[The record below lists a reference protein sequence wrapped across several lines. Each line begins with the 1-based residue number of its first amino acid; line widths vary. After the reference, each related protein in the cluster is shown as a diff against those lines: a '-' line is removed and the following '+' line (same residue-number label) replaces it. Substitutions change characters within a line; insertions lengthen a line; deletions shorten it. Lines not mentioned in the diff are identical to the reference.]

1 MSIEKVRCALA
12 KRFLKKKQK
21 TYEDWL
27 AKGYRNLP
35 KVSFIIESHNKSL
48 GVRRIV
54 RKLREYPDAE
64 IIVIDDGSSFA
75 HSRALVKFLNRGN
88 EFLVRANDLYENVM
102 YDKTIRFANGRYV
115 VLMQDDDEIT
125 SLDWVDKGIRY
136 FERYPDMAILGGLD
150 GLNFVIDDEKRWGY
164 VDQYPDKVNE
174 EFRFV
179 HSVNRAPMLLDRD
192 LFLKHL
198 EHIDFSFAPFQCDDC
213 ELCLRAWLSGLKV
226 GWYDAGFESMLAG
239 GMRIWNKGLTGF
251 QERKNRG
258 KLYKLYGDK
267 INEITRLV
275 NLANSEELRNSLKY
289 ENPNSQYR

>member
-1 MSIEKVRCALA
+1 MDILMSIEKVRCALA

-27 AKGYRNLP
+27 AKGYRNHP

-75 HSRALVKFLNRGN
+75 HSRALVKFLDGGN

-136 FERYPDMAILGGLD
+136 FERYPDMVILGGLD
-150 GLNFVIDDEKRWGY
+150 GLNFVIDEENRWGY
-164 VDQYPDKVNE
+164 VDQYPDKAKGG
-174 EFRFV
+174 FRFV

-198 EHIDFSFAPFQCDDC
+198 GHIDFSFAPFQCDDC

-239 GMRIWNKGLTGF
+239 GMRIWNKGLIGV
-251 QERKNRG
+251 QEIKNRG
-258 KLYKLYGDK
+258 KLYEMYKDRV
-267 INEITRLV
+267 NEISALV
-275 NLANSEELRNSLKY
+275 EKANSKL
-289 ENPNSQYR
+289 

>member
-27 AKGYRNLP
+27 AKGYRNHP

-75 HSRALVKFLNRGN
+75 HTRALVKFLDGGN

-136 FERYPDMAILGGLD
+136 FERYPDMVILGGLD
-150 GLNFVIDDEKRWGY
+150 GLNFVIDEENCWGY
-164 VDQYPDKVNE
+164 VDQYPDKAKGG
-174 EFRFV
+174 FRFV

-192 LFLKHL
+192 LFLTRL
-198 EHIDFSFAPFQCDDC
+198 GHIDFSFAPFQCDDC

-239 GMRIWNKGLTGF
+239 GMRIWNKGLIGV
-251 QERKNRG
+251 QEIKNRG
-258 KLYKLYGDK
+258 KLYEMYKDRV
-267 INEITRLV
+267 NEISALV
-275 NLANSEELRNSLKY
+275 EKANSKL
-289 ENPNSQYR
+289 

>member
-1 MSIEKVRCALA
+1 MDILMSIEKVRCALA

-27 AKGYRNLP
+27 AKGYRNHP

-75 HSRALVKFLNRGN
+75 HSRALVKFLDGGN

-136 FERYPDMAILGGLD
+136 FERYPDMVILGGLD
-150 GLNFVIDDEKRWGY
+150 GLNFVIDEENRWGY
-164 VDQYPDKVNE
+164 VDQYPDKAKGG
-174 EFRFV
+174 FRFV

-198 EHIDFSFAPFQCDDC
+198 GHIDFSFAPFQCDDC

-239 GMRIWNKGLTGF
+239 GMRIWNKGLIGV
-251 QERKNRG
+251 QEIKNRG
-258 KLYKLYGDK
+258 KLYEMYKDRV
-267 INEITRLV
+267 NEISAMIV
-275 NLANSEELRNSLKY
+275 EANKSLTK
-289 ENPNSQYR
+289 

>member
-75 HSRALVKFLNRGN
+75 HTRALVKFLDGGN

-115 VLMQDDDEIT
+115 VLMQDDDEIAR
-125 SLDWVDKGIRY
+125 LDWVDQGLRY

-150 GLNFVIDDEKRWGY
+150 GLNFVIDEEKRWGY
-164 VDQYPDKVNE
+164 VDQYPDKAKGG
-174 EFRFV
+174 FRFV

-198 EHIDFSFAPFQCDDC
+198 GHIDFSFAPFQCDDC

-275 NLANSEELRNSLKY
+275 NLANSEELRNS
-289 ENPNSQYR
+289 

>member
-27 AKGYRNLP
+27 AKGYRNHP

-75 HSRALVKFLNRGN
+75 HTRALVKFLDGGN

-136 FERYPDMAILGGLD
+136 FERYPDMVILGGLD
-150 GLNFVIDDEKRWGY
+150 GLNFVIDEENRWGY
-164 VDQYPDKVNE
+164 VDQYPDKAKD

-198 EHIDFSFAPFQCDDC
+198 GHIDFSFAPFQCDDC

-239 GMRIWNKGLTGF
+239 GMRIWNKGLIGV
-251 QERKNRG
+251 QEIKNRG
-258 KLYKLYGDK
+258 KLYEMYKDRV
-267 INEITRLV
+267 NEISALV
-275 NLANSEELRNSLKY
+275 EKANSKL
-289 ENPNSQYR
+289 

>member
-1 MSIEKVRCALA
+1 MDVLMSIEKVRCALA

-54 RKLREYPDAE
+54 RKLREYPEAE

-75 HSRALVKFLNRGN
+75 HTRALVKFLDGGN

-136 FERYPDMAILGGLD
+136 FERYPDMVILGGLD
-150 GLNFVIDDEKRWGY
+150 GLNFVIDEENRWGY
-164 VDQYPDKVNE
+164 VDQYPDKAKGG
-174 EFRFV
+174 FRFV

-198 EHIDFSFAPFQCDDC
+198 GHIDFSFAPFQCDDC

-239 GMRIWNKGLTGF
+239 GMRIWNKGLIGV
-251 QERKNRG
+251 QEIKNRG
-258 KLYKLYGDK
+258 KLYEMYKDRV
-267 INEITRLV
+267 NEISALV
-275 NLANSEELRNSLKY
+275 EKANSKL
-289 ENPNSQYR
+289 

>member
-27 AKGYRNLP
+27 AKGYRNHP

-75 HSRALVKFLNRGN
+75 HTRALVKFLDGGN

-136 FERYPDMAILGGLD
+136 FERYPDMVILGGLD
-150 GLNFVIDDEKRWGY
+150 GLNFVIDEENRWGY
-164 VDQYPDKVNE
+164 VDQYPDKAKGG
-174 EFRFV
+174 FRFV

-198 EHIDFSFAPFQCDDC
+198 GHIDFSFAPFQCDDC

-239 GMRIWNKGLTGF
+239 GMRIWNKGLIGV
-251 QERKNRG
+251 QEIKNRG
-258 KLYKLYGDK
+258 KLYEMYKDRVD
-267 INEITRLV
+267 EISGLV
-275 NLANSEELRNSLKY
+275 EKANSKL
-289 ENPNSQYR
+289 

>member
-1 MSIEKVRCALA
+1 MDILMSIEKVRCALA

-54 RKLREYPDAE
+54 RKLREYPEAE

-75 HSRALVKFLNRGN
+75 HTRALVKFLDGGN

-150 GLNFVIDDEKRWGY
+150 GLNFVIDEENRWGY
-164 VDQYPDKVNE
+164 VDQYPDKAKGG
-174 EFRFV
+174 FCFV

-198 EHIDFSFAPFQCDDC
+198 GHIDFSFAPFQCDDC

-239 GMRIWNKGLTGF
+239 GMRIWNKGLIGV
-251 QERKNRG
+251 QEIKNRG
-258 KLYKLYGDK
+258 KLYEMYKDRV
-267 INEITRLV
+267 NEISALV
-275 NLANSEELRNSLKY
+275 EKANSKL
-289 ENPNSQYR
+289 

>member
-27 AKGYRNLP
+27 AKGYRNHP

-54 RKLREYPDAE
+54 RKLREYPEAE

-75 HSRALVKFLNRGN
+75 HTRALVKFLDGGN

-102 YDKTIRFANGRYV
+102 YDKTIRFANGCYV

-136 FERYPDMAILGGLD
+136 FERYPDMVILGGLD
-150 GLNFVIDDEKRWGY
+150 GLNFVIDEENCWGY
-164 VDQYPDKVNE
+164 VDQYPDKAKGG
-174 EFRFV
+174 FRFV

-198 EHIDFSFAPFQCDDC
+198 GHIDFSFAPFQCDDC

-239 GMRIWNKGLTGF
+239 GMRIWNKGLIGV
-251 QERKNRG
+251 QEIKNRG
-258 KLYKLYGDK
+258 KLYEMYKDRV
-267 INEITRLV
+267 NEISVLV
-275 NLANSEELRNSLKY
+275 EKANSKL
-289 ENPNSQYR
+289 

>member
-75 HSRALVKFLNRGN
+75 HTRALVKFLDGGN

-136 FERYPDMAILGGLD
+136 FERYPDMVILGGLD
-150 GLNFVIDDEKRWGY
+150 GLNFVIDEENRWGY
-164 VDQYPDKVNE
+164 VDQYPDKAKGG
-174 EFRFV
+174 FRFV

-192 LFLKHL
+192 LFLTRL
-198 EHIDFSFAPFQCDDC
+198 GHIDFSFAPFQCDDC

-239 GMRIWNKGLTGF
+239 GMRIWNKGLIGV
-251 QERKNRG
+251 QEIKNRG
-258 KLYKLYGDK
+258 KLYEMYKDRV
-267 INEITRLV
+267 NEISALV
-275 NLANSEELRNSLKY
+275 EKANSKL
-289 ENPNSQYR
+289 

>member
-75 HSRALVKFLNRGN
+75 HSRALVKFLDRGN

-164 VDQYPDKVNE
+164 VDQYPDKANG

-251 QERKNRG
+251 QEIKNRG
-258 KLYKLYGDK
+258 KLYEMYKDRVS
-267 INEITRLV
+267 EISAMIV
-275 NLANSEELRNSLKY
+275 EANKSLTK
-289 ENPNSQYR
+289 

>member
-27 AKGYRNLP
+27 AKGYRNHP

-54 RKLREYPDAE
+54 RKLREYPEAE

-75 HSRALVKFLNRGN
+75 HTRALVKFLDGGN

-102 YDKTIRFANGRYV
+102 YDKTIRFANGCYV

-136 FERYPDMAILGGLD
+136 FERYPDMVILGGLD
-150 GLNFVIDDEKRWGY
+150 GLNFVIDEENCWGY
-164 VDQYPDKVNE
+164 VDQYPDKAKGG
-174 EFRFV
+174 FRFV

-192 LFLKHL
+192 LFLTRL
-198 EHIDFSFAPFQCDDC
+198 GHIDFSFAPFQCDDC

-239 GMRIWNKGLTGF
+239 GMRIWNKGLIGV
-251 QERKNRG
+251 QEIKNRG
-258 KLYKLYGDK
+258 KLYEMYKDRVD
-267 INEITRLV
+267 EISGLV
-275 NLANSEELRNSLKY
+275 EKANSKL
-289 ENPNSQYR
+289 

>member
-1 MSIEKVRCALA
+1 MDILMSIEKVRCALA

-27 AKGYRNLP
+27 AKGYRNHP

-75 HSRALVKFLNRGN
+75 HTRALVKFLDGGN

-136 FERYPDMAILGGLD
+136 FERYPDMVILGGLD
-150 GLNFVIDDEKRWGY
+150 GLNFVIDEENRWGY
-164 VDQYPDKVNE
+164 VDQYPDKAKGG
-174 EFRFV
+174 FRFV

-198 EHIDFSFAPFQCDDC
+198 GHIDFSFAPFQCDDC

-239 GMRIWNKGLTGF
+239 GMRIWNKGLIGV
-251 QERKNRG
+251 QEIKNRG
-258 KLYKLYGDK
+258 KLYEMYKDRVD
-267 INEITRLV
+267 EISGLV
-275 NLANSEELRNSLKY
+275 EKANSKL
-289 ENPNSQYR
+289 

>member
-54 RKLREYPDAE
+54 RKLREYPEAE

-75 HSRALVKFLNRGN
+75 HTRALVKFLNGGN

-115 VLMQDDDEIT
+115 VLMQDDDEIAR
-125 SLDWVDKGIRY
+125 LDWVDKGIRY
-136 FERYPDMAILGGLD
+136 FERYPDMVILGGLD
-150 GLNFVIDDEKRWGY
+150 GLNFVIDEENRWGY
-164 VDQYPDKVNE
+164 VDQYPDKAKGG
-174 EFRFV
+174 FRFV

-198 EHIDFSFAPFQCDDC
+198 GHIDFSFAPFQCDDC

-239 GMRIWNKGLTGF
+239 GMRIWNKGLIGV
-251 QERKNRG
+251 QEIKNRG
-258 KLYKLYGDK
+258 KLYEMYKDRV
-267 INEITRLV
+267 NEISALV
-275 NLANSEELRNSLKY
+275 EKANSKL
-289 ENPNSQYR
+289 

>member
-1 MSIEKVRCALA
+1 MDILMSIEKVRCALA

-27 AKGYRNLP
+27 AKGYRNHP

-54 RKLREYPDAE
+54 RKLREYPEAE

-75 HSRALVKFLNRGN
+75 HTRALVKFLDGGN

-136 FERYPDMAILGGLD
+136 FERYPDMVILGGLD
-150 GLNFVIDDEKRWGY
+150 GLNFVIDEENRWGY
-164 VDQYPDKVNE
+164 VDQYPDKAKGG
-174 EFRFV
+174 FRFV

-198 EHIDFSFAPFQCDDC
+198 GHIDFSFAPFQCDDC

-239 GMRIWNKGLTGF
+239 GMRIWNKGLIGV
-251 QERKNRG
+251 QEIKNRG
-258 KLYKLYGDK
+258 KLYEMYKDRV
-267 INEITRLV
+267 NEISVLV
-275 NLANSEELRNSLKY
+275 EKANSKL
-289 ENPNSQYR
+289 

>member
-1 MSIEKVRCALA
+1 MDILMSIEKVRCALA

-27 AKGYRNLP
+27 AKGYRNHP

-54 RKLREYPDAE
+54 RKLREYPEAE

-75 HSRALVKFLNRGN
+75 HTRALVKFLDGGN

-102 YDKTIRFANGRYV
+102 YDKTIRFANGCYV

-136 FERYPDMAILGGLD
+136 FERYPDMVILGGLD
-150 GLNFVIDDEKRWGY
+150 GLNFVIDEENCWGY
-164 VDQYPDKVNE
+164 VDQYPDKAKGG
-174 EFRFV
+174 FRFV

-192 LFLKHL
+192 LFLTRL
-198 EHIDFSFAPFQCDDC
+198 GHIDFSFAPFQCDDC

-239 GMRIWNKGLTGF
+239 GMRIWNKGLIGV
-251 QERKNRG
+251 QEIKNRG
-258 KLYKLYGDK
+258 KLYEMYKDRVD
-267 INEITRLV
+267 EISGLV
-275 NLANSEELRNSLKY
+275 EKANSKL
-289 ENPNSQYR
+289 

>member
-75 HSRALVKFLNRGN
+75 HSRALVKFLDRGN

-125 SLDWVDKGIRY
+125 SLDWVDKGIHY

-164 VDQYPDKVNE
+164 VDQYPDKANE

-275 NLANSEELRNSLKY
+275 NLANSEELRNS
-289 ENPNSQYR
+289 

>member
-1 MSIEKVRCALA
+1 MDILMSIEKVRCALA

-54 RKLREYPDAE
+54 RKLREYPEAE

-75 HSRALVKFLNRGN
+75 HSRALVKFLDGGN

-136 FERYPDMAILGGLD
+136 FERYPDMVILGGLD
-150 GLNFVIDDEKRWGY
+150 GLNFVIDEENRWGY
-164 VDQYPDKVNE
+164 VDQYPDKAKGG
-174 EFRFV
+174 FRFV

-198 EHIDFSFAPFQCDDC
+198 GHIDFSFAPFQCDDC

-239 GMRIWNKGLTGF
+239 GMRIWNKGLIGV
-251 QERKNRG
+251 QEIKNRG
-258 KLYKLYGDK
+258 KLYEMYKDRV
-267 INEITRLV
+267 NEISALV
-275 NLANSEELRNSLKY
+275 EKANSKL
-289 ENPNSQYR
+289 

>member
-27 AKGYRNLP
+27 AKGYRNHP

-75 HSRALVKFLNRGN
+75 HTRALVKFLDGGN

-136 FERYPDMAILGGLD
+136 FERYPDMVILGGLD
-150 GLNFVIDDEKRWGY
+150 GLNFVIDEENRWGY
-164 VDQYPDKVNE
+164 VDQYPDKAKGG
-174 EFRFV
+174 FRFV

-192 LFLKHL
+192 LFLRHL
-198 EHIDFSFAPFQCDDC
+198 GHIDFSFAPFQCDDC

-239 GMRIWNKGLTGF
+239 GMRIWNKGLIGV
-251 QERKNRG
+251 QEIKNRG
-258 KLYKLYGDK
+258 KLYEMYKDRV
-267 INEITRLV
+267 NEISALV
-275 NLANSEELRNSLKY
+275 EKANSKL
-289 ENPNSQYR
+289 

>member
-75 HSRALVKFLNRGN
+75 HSRALVKFLDRGN

-164 VDQYPDKVNE
+164 VDQYPDKANE

-275 NLANSEELRNSLKY
+275 NLANSEELRNS
-289 ENPNSQYR
+289 

>member
-1 MSIEKVRCALA
+1 MDILMSIEKVRCALA

-27 AKGYRNLP
+27 AKGYRNHP

-48 GVRRIV
+48 GVRRSV

-136 FERYPDMAILGGLD
+136 FERYPDMVILGGLD
-150 GLNFVIDDEKRWGY
+150 GLNFVIDEENCWGY
-164 VDQYPDKVNE
+164 VDQYPDKAKG

-192 LFLKHL
+192 LFLTRL
-198 EHIDFSFAPFQCDDC
+198 GHIDFSFAPFQCDDC

-239 GMRIWNKGLTGF
+239 GMRIWNKGLIGV
-251 QERKNRG
+251 QEIKNRG
-258 KLYKLYGDK
+258 KLYEMYKDRV
-267 INEITRLV
+267 NEISV
-275 NLANSEELRNSLKY
+275 MIVEANKSLTK
-289 ENPNSQYR
+289 

>member
-1 MSIEKVRCALA
+1 MDILMSIEKVRCALA

-27 AKGYRNLP
+27 AKGYRNHP

-75 HSRALVKFLNRGN
+75 HTRALVKFLDGGN

-136 FERYPDMAILGGLD
+136 FERYPDMVILGGLD
-150 GLNFVIDDEKRWGY
+150 GLNFVIDEENRWGY
-164 VDQYPDKVNE
+164 VDQYPDKAKGG
-174 EFRFV
+174 FRFV

-198 EHIDFSFAPFQCDDC
+198 GHIDFSFAPFQCDDC

-251 QERKNRG
+251 QEIKNRG
-258 KLYKLYGDK
+258 KLYEMYKDRV
-267 INEITRLV
+267 NEISAMIV
-275 NLANSEELRNSLKY
+275 EANKSLTK
-289 ENPNSQYR
+289 

>member
-1 MSIEKVRCALA
+1 MDILMSIEKVRCALA

-27 AKGYRNLP
+27 AKGYRNHP

-75 HSRALVKFLNRGN
+75 HTRALVKFLDGGN

-136 FERYPDMAILGGLD
+136 FERYPDMVILGGLD
-150 GLNFVIDDEKRWGY
+150 GLNFVIDEENRWGY
-164 VDQYPDKVNE
+164 VDQYPDKAKGG
-174 EFRFV
+174 FRFV

-198 EHIDFSFAPFQCDDC
+198 GHIDFSFAPFQCDDC

-239 GMRIWNKGLTGF
+239 GMRIWNKGLIGV
-251 QERKNRG
+251 QEIKNRG
-258 KLYKLYGDK
+258 KLYEMYKDRV
-267 INEITRLV
+267 NEISAMIV
-275 NLANSEELRNSLKY
+275 EANKSLTK
-289 ENPNSQYR
+289 

>member
-27 AKGYRNLP
+27 AKGYRNHP

-75 HSRALVKFLNRGN
+75 HTRALVKFLDGGN

-102 YDKTIRFANGRYV
+102 YDKTIRFTNGRYV

-136 FERYPDMAILGGLD
+136 FERYPDMVILGGLD
-150 GLNFVIDDEKRWGY
+150 GLNFVIDEENRWGY
-164 VDQYPDKVNE
+164 VDQYPDKAKGG
-174 EFRFV
+174 FRFV

-198 EHIDFSFAPFQCDDC
+198 GHIDFSFAPFQCDDC

-239 GMRIWNKGLTGF
+239 GMRIWNKGLIGV
-251 QERKNRG
+251 QEIKNRG
-258 KLYKLYGDK
+258 KLYEMYKDRV
-267 INEITRLV
+267 NEISALV
-275 NLANSEELRNSLKY
+275 EKANSKL
-289 ENPNSQYR
+289 

>member
-1 MSIEKVRCALA
+1 MDILMSIEKVRCALA

-75 HSRALVKFLNRGN
+75 HTRALVKFLDGGN

-150 GLNFVIDDEKRWGY
+150 GLNFVIDDERRWGY
-164 VDQYPDKVNE
+164 VDQYPDKAKGG
-174 EFRFV
+174 FCFV

-198 EHIDFSFAPFQCDDC
+198 GHIDFSFAPFQCDDC

-239 GMRIWNKGLTGF
+239 GMRIWNKGLIGV
-251 QERKNRG
+251 QEIKNRG
-258 KLYKLYGDK
+258 KLYEMYKDRV
-267 INEITRLV
+267 NEISALV
-275 NLANSEELRNSLKY
+275 EKANSKL
-289 ENPNSQYR
+289 

>member
-1 MSIEKVRCALA
+1 MDILMSIEKVRCALA

-27 AKGYRNLP
+27 AKGYRNHP

-54 RKLREYPDAE
+54 RKLREYPEAE

-75 HSRALVKFLNRGN
+75 HTRALVKFLDGGN

-102 YDKTIRFANGRYV
+102 YDKTIRFANGCYV

-136 FERYPDMAILGGLD
+136 FERYPDMVILGGLD
-150 GLNFVIDDEKRWGY
+150 GLNFVIDEENCWGY
-164 VDQYPDKVNE
+164 VDQYPDKAKGG
-174 EFRFV
+174 FRFV

-198 EHIDFSFAPFQCDDC
+198 GHIDFSFAPFQCDDC

-239 GMRIWNKGLTGF
+239 GMRIWNKGLIGV
-251 QERKNRG
+251 QEIKNRG
-258 KLYKLYGDK
+258 KLYEMYKDRV
-267 INEITRLV
+267 NEISVLV
-275 NLANSEELRNSLKY
+275 EKANSKL
-289 ENPNSQYR
+289 

>member
-27 AKGYRNLP
+27 AKGYRNHP

-75 HSRALVKFLNRGN
+75 HTRALVKFLDGGN

-136 FERYPDMAILGGLD
+136 FERYPDMVILGGLD
-150 GLNFVIDDEKRWGY
+150 GLNFVIDEENRWGY
-164 VDQYPDKVNE
+164 VDQYPDKAKGG
-174 EFRFV
+174 FRFV

-198 EHIDFSFAPFQCDDC
+198 GHIDFSFAPFQCDDC

-239 GMRIWNKGLTGF
+239 GMRIWNKGLIGV
-251 QERKNRG
+251 QEIKNRG
-258 KLYKLYGDK
+258 KLYEMYKDRV
-267 INEITRLV
+267 NEISVLV
-275 NLANSEELRNSLKY
+275 EKANSKL
-289 ENPNSQYR
+289 

>member
-27 AKGYRNLP
+27 AKGYRNHP

-54 RKLREYPDAE
+54 RKLREYPEAE

-75 HSRALVKFLNRGN
+75 HTRALVKFLDGGN

-102 YDKTIRFANGRYV
+102 YDKTIRFANGCYV

-150 GLNFVIDDEKRWGY
+150 GLNFVIDDEKCWGY
-164 VDQYPDKVNE
+164 VDQYPDKAKG

-192 LFLKHL
+192 LFLKH
-198 EHIDFSFAPFQCDDC
+198 
-213 ELCLRAWLSGLKV
+213 
-226 GWYDAGFESMLAG
+226 
-239 GMRIWNKGLTGF
+239 
-251 QERKNRG
+251 
-258 KLYKLYGDK
+258 
-267 INEITRLV
+267 
-275 NLANSEELRNSLKY
+275 SLQLPY
-289 ENPNSQYR
+289 LHLQYHSL

>member
-54 RKLREYPDAE
+54 RKLREYPEAE

-75 HSRALVKFLNRGN
+75 HTRALVKFLDGGN

-150 GLNFVIDDEKRWGY
+150 GLNFVIDEENRWGY
-164 VDQYPDKVNE
+164 VDQYPDKAKG

-198 EHIDFSFAPFQCDDC
+198 GHIDFSFAPFQCDDC

-239 GMRIWNKGLTGF
+239 GMRIWNKGLIGV
-251 QERKNRG
+251 QEIKNRG
-258 KLYKLYGDK
+258 KLYEMYKDRV
-267 INEITRLV
+267 NEISALV
-275 NLANSEELRNSLKY
+275 EKANSKL
-289 ENPNSQYR
+289 

>member
-1 MSIEKVRCALA
+1 MDILMSIEKVRCALA

-27 AKGYRNLP
+27 AKGYRNHP

-54 RKLREYPDAE
+54 RKLREYPEAE

-75 HSRALVKFLNRGN
+75 HTRALVKFLDGGN

-102 YDKTIRFANGRYV
+102 YDKTIRFANGCYV

-136 FERYPDMAILGGLD
+136 FERYPDMVILGGLD
-150 GLNFVIDDEKRWGY
+150 GLNFVIDEENCWGY
-164 VDQYPDKVNE
+164 VDQYPDKAKGG
-174 EFRFV
+174 FRFV

-192 LFLKHL
+192 LFLTRL
-198 EHIDFSFAPFQCDDC
+198 GHIDFSFAPFQCDDC

-239 GMRIWNKGLTGF
+239 GMRIWNKGLIGV
-251 QERKNRG
+251 QEIKNRG
-258 KLYKLYGDK
+258 KLYEMYKDRV
-267 INEITRLV
+267 NEISALV
-275 NLANSEELRNSLKY
+275 EKANSKL
-289 ENPNSQYR
+289 

>member
-27 AKGYRNLP
+27 AKGYRNHP

-136 FERYPDMAILGGLD
+136 FERYPDMVILGGLD
-150 GLNFVIDDEKRWGY
+150 GLNFVIDEENRWGY
-164 VDQYPDKVNE
+164 VDQYPDKAKGG
-174 EFRFV
+174 FRFV

-198 EHIDFSFAPFQCDDC
+198 GHIDFSFAPFQCDDC

-239 GMRIWNKGLTGF
+239 GMRIWNKGLIGV
-251 QERKNRG
+251 QEIKNRG
-258 KLYKLYGDK
+258 KLYEMYKDRV
-267 INEITRLV
+267 NEISVLV
-275 NLANSEELRNSLKY
+275 EKANSKL
-289 ENPNSQYR
+289 

>member
-1 MSIEKVRCALA
+1 MDILMSIEKVRCALA

-27 AKGYRNLP
+27 AKGYRNHP

-75 HSRALVKFLNRGN
+75 HTRALVKFLDGGN

-136 FERYPDMAILGGLD
+136 FERYPDMVILGGLD
-150 GLNFVIDDEKRWGY
+150 GLNFVIDEENRWGY
-164 VDQYPDKVNE
+164 VDQYPDKAKGG
-174 EFRFV
+174 FRFV

-198 EHIDFSFAPFQCDDC
+198 GHIDFSFAPFQCDDC

-239 GMRIWNKGLTGF
+239 GMRIWNKGLIGV
-251 QERKNRG
+251 QEIKNRG
-258 KLYKLYGDK
+258 KLYEMYKDRV
-267 INEITRLV
+267 NEISALV
-275 NLANSEELRNSLKY
+275 EKANSKL
-289 ENPNSQYR
+289 

>member
-27 AKGYRNLP
+27 AKGYRNHP

-75 HSRALVKFLNRGN
+75 HTKALVKFLDGGN

-136 FERYPDMAILGGLD
+136 FERYPDMVILGGLD
-150 GLNFVIDDEKRWGY
+150 GLNFVIDEENRWGY
-164 VDQYPDKVNE
+164 VDQYPDKAKGG
-174 EFRFV
+174 FRFV

-198 EHIDFSFAPFQCDDC
+198 GHIDFSFAPFQCDDC

-239 GMRIWNKGLTGF
+239 GMRIWNKGLIGV
-251 QERKNRG
+251 QEIKNRG
-258 KLYKLYGDK
+258 KLYEMYKDRV
-267 INEITRLV
+267 NEISALV
-275 NLANSEELRNSLKY
+275 EKANSKL
-289 ENPNSQYR
+289 

>member
-1 MSIEKVRCALA
+1 MDILMSIEKVRCALA

-75 HSRALVKFLNRGN
+75 HTRALVKFLDGGN

-136 FERYPDMAILGGLD
+136 FERYPDMVILGGLD
-150 GLNFVIDDEKRWGY
+150 GLNFVIDEENRWGY
-164 VDQYPDKVNE
+164 VDQYPDKAKGG
-174 EFRFV
+174 FRFV

-192 LFLKHL
+192 LFLRHL
-198 EHIDFSFAPFQCDDC
+198 GHIDFSFAPFQCDDC

-239 GMRIWNKGLTGF
+239 GMRIWNKGLTGV
-251 QERKNRG
+251 QEIKNRG
-258 KLYKLYGDK
+258 KLYEMYKDRVD
-267 INEITRLV
+267 EISGLV
-275 NLANSEELRNSLKY
+275 DEANKSLK
-289 ENPNSQYR
+289 